1 MRISSVA
8 GGLKQLW
15 PGDFVYM
22 LEDARVSL
30 RKYRLV
36 LLRPAAVHNGVPQ
49 GAGVAAGGSLAA
61 DRLCLSASFPTGE
74 ALDER
79 VHAVLERLKHLFTHV
94 LCSDQVLA
102 RGRLVIDFAPR
113 LGPCD

>member
-22 LEDARVSL
+22 LDDARVSL

-36 LLRPAAVHNGVPQ
+36 CCGLRPSTMGFRKAQELLLGEP
-49 GAGVAAGGSLAA
+49 GG
-61 DRLCLSASFPTGE
+61 G
-74 ALDER
+74 
-79 VHAVLERLKHLFTHV
+79 
-94 LCSDQVLA
+94 
-102 RGRLVIDFAPR
+102 
-113 LGPCD
+113 